1 MSLQYYLYRLNNEN
15 NIEEN
20 HQFYGFYN
28 CMTLISAV
36 YKIEIENIFIRLDFE
51 TIYNNTDEEEPL
63 DLNIINDYK
72 EKIDKNKELLK
83 DFDEKLKSI
92 SVYELNEYLQKE
104 KDDLDFDMFLIDNC
118 KELIKLI
125 LDGNIIL
132 WTA

>member
-1 MSLQYYLYRLNNEN
+1 
-15 NIEEN
+15 
-20 HQFYGFYN
+20 
-28 CMTLISAV
+28 MTLISAV

-63 DLNIINDYK
+63 DLNIINEYK
-72 EKIDKNKELLK
+72 EKNNKNKELLK

-132 WTA
+132 WAA